1 MKSILAGLALSAA
14 FLSAAPA
21 SAAAVVTSIQI
32 KNVYGKSGQ
41 SYLQIAELQAFSGL
55 VNVAPQGTA
64 TATSVFIPGG
74 NNAAP
79 TFANDGSLGGTYPS
93 IYHGNDGDGN
103 DVFTLTLTA
112 ATSIDS
118 IAIFGRTDCCSY
130 RDIYSFSLFNG
141 TQLVQKGQL
150 DARLTGSASATVA
163 AVPEPATWAM
173 MLVGFGAIGGA
184 MRRKSKVT
192 TGVSF
197 A

>member
-1 MKSILAGLALSAA
+1 MKSLLAGLALSAA
-14 FLSAAPA
+14 FFSAAPA

-32 KNVYGKSGQ
+32 KNVNGIADQG
-41 SYLQIAELQAFSGL
+41 YLQIAELQAFSGM

-64 TATSVFIPGG
+64 TATCVYIPGG

-79 TFANDGSLGGTYPS
+79 SFANDGSLNGTYPS
-93 IYHGNDGDGN
+93 IYHGNDGNGG
-103 DVFTLTLTA
+103 DVFTLTLAA
-112 ATSIDS
+112 ATSIDR
-118 IAIFGRTDCCSY
+118 IAIFGRTDCCNF

-141 TQLVQKGQL
+141 SRLVQSGRL
-150 DARLTGSASATVA
+150 DASNGSASATVA

-184 MRRKSKVT
+184 MRRKSKVNT
-192 TGVSF
+192 AVSF